1 LLDGAGDDGQA
12 EAEGSVLALYTDGL
26 IESRDHDIDHGLDQ
40 LRQALAR
47 PAASLDIACD
57 HVIDTLLPDRE
68 RPADD
73 VALLLAEVHALS
85 PEQVATWEI
94 PADAARVGDAREL
107 AGSRLDAW
115 GLQEARFI
123 TELVV
128 SELVTNAIRYG
139 AAPIQLRL
147 IRDRTL
153 ICEVSDASS
162 TAPHMRRARVF
173 DEGGRGLL
181 LVAQL
186 TQGWGTRQTATGK
199 VIWCE
204 QPLAA
209 NPDPTDAPPTEPDTP
224 NRGTPGPCAIGPAIA
239 EPVDLQARR

>member
-1 LLDGAGDDGQA
+1 MPFVVAPDGSA
-12 EAEGSVLALYTDGL
+12 ELVLGATGPPLGVGSLPFESVELELAEGSVLALYTDGL
-26 IESRDHDIDHGLDQ
+26 IESRNHDIDQGLDQ
-40 LRQALAR
+40 LREALSKPAR
-47 PAASLDIACD
+47 SLEISCD
-57 HVIDTLLPDRE
+57 NVINTLLPDPE

-73 VALLLAEVHALS
+73 VALLLAGIRALS
-85 PEQVATWEI
+85 PDQVASWDI
-94 PADAARVGDAREL
+94 PADAARVVEAREL
-107 AGSRLDAW
+107 AVGQLEAW
-115 GLQEARFI
+115 GLQEAQFI

-186 TQGWGTRQTATGK
+186 TRAWGTRQTTSGK

-204 QPLAA
+204 QALA
-209 NPDPTDAPPTEPDTP
+209 E
-224 NRGTPGPCAIGPAIA
+224 
-239 EPVDLQARR
+239 Q